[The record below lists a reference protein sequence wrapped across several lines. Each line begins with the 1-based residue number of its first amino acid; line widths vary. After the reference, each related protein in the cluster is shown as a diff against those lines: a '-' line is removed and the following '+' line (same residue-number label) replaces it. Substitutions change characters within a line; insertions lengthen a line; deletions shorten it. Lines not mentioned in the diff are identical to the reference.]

1 MAEDIL
7 KQTRRNLKDSGRSK
21 GETSSE
27 YLDAIQELRKEMN
40 AAKVAAMAEAEK
52 PFLERI
58 RELEEDYA
66 IYLQLAS

>member
-40 AAKVAAMAEAEK
+40 AAKVAAMTEAEK

>member
-27 YLDAIQELRKEMN
+27 YLGAIQELRKEMN